1 MKLRLLLI
9 LAIPFVLGTSFVKPK
24 NGKLTITYTTVGT
37 NEGYSYISKMNIY
50 VDGAWIATGP
60 EKDQQEKNSFTIS
73 VPQGS
78 HQFKC
83 ILLANYQGT
92 WEERTVD
99 NNYSFD
105 WKYEGNLEFK
115 KKNTLELE
123 FNITDNK
130 VVVK

>member
-1 MKLRLLLI
+1 MKLKLLLL
-9 LAIPFVLGTSFVKPK
+9 LALPFVLGTSFVKPK

-37 NEGYSYISKMNIY
+37 NEGYSYISKLNVY

-60 EKDQQEKNSFTIS
+60 EKDQKEKNSFTIS

-83 ILLANYQGT
+83 QLLALYEGT
-92 WEERTVD
+92 WEERTEE

-105 WKYEGNLEFK
+105 WKYEGTLEFK

-130 VVVK
+130 VIVK